1 MGFYQKSFEVLKV
14 AIFGMPLSGQEVFP
28 VVSALNQLQLSP
40 PHRLQSE
47 EMVTDKP
54 PEDEVSRTVAACG

>member
-1 MGFYQKSFEVLKV
+1 
-14 AIFGMPLSGQEVFP
+14 MPLSGQEVFP

-40 PHRLQSE
+40 PHRMQSE

-54 PEDEVSRTVAACG
+54 PEEEVSRTVAACG